1 MLHPQFISRGGFAL
15 LAIIK
20 LSPLLSLIKPGPQ
33 AHQIAPLYDL
43 SVDALMED
51 TSPRLF

>member
-1 MLHPQFISRGGFAL
+1 MLHPQLISTGRFAL
-15 LAIIK
+15 LEIIK
-20 LSPLLSLIKPGPQ
+20 LSPLLSLIKSGPL